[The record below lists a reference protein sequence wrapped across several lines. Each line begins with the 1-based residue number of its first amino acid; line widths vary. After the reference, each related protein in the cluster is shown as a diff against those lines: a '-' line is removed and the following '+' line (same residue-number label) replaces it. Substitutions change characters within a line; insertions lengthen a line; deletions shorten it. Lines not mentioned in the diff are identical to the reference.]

1 LEKKSDHTL
10 DIRKAIPPISLLKV
24 SQALRA
30 MKEQEI
36 LEILCADS
44 DTRTDILKVL
54 PSFSCELI
62 FMEEFEKG
70 DSSCRVQVKKA
81 IAPRHPPF

>member
-1 LEKKSDHTL
+1 MDKKPDHTL

-24 SQALRA
+24 SQAFRA
-30 MKEQEI
+30 MKEQET

-44 DTRTDILKVL
+44 DTRIDILKVL

-62 FMEEFEKG
+62 LMEEFEEV
-70 DSSCRVQVKKA
+70 DSSFRVQVKKSKKT
-81 IAPRHPPF
+81 

>member
-1 LEKKSDHTL
+1 LEKKPNHTL

-24 SQALRA
+24 SQAFRA
-30 MKEQEI
+30 MKEQET

-62 FMEEFEKG
+62 LMEEFEKEG
-70 DSSCRVQVKKA
+70 SSFRVQVKKSKD
-81 IAPRHPPF
+81 I

>member
-1 LEKKSDHTL
+1 MEKKPDHTL

-24 SQALRA
+24 SQAFRA
-30 MKEQEI
+30 MNEQET
-36 LEILCADS
+36 LEILCADT

-62 FMEEFEKG
+62 LMEEFEKE
-70 DSSCRVQVKKA
+70 DSSFRVQVKKSKS
-81 IAPRHPPF
+81 I

>member
-1 LEKKSDHTL
+1 MLEKKPDHTL

-24 SQALRA
+24 SQAFRA
-30 MKEQEI
+30 MKEQET

-62 FMEEFEKG
+62 FTEKCEEG
-70 DSSCRVQVKKA
+70 GSSFRVQVKKRER
-81 IAPRHPPF
+81 I

>member
-1 LEKKSDHTL
+1 LEKRPDHTL

-24 SQALRA
+24 SQAFRA
-30 MKEQEI
+30 MKEQET
-36 LEILCADS
+36 LEILCADT

-62 FMEEFEKG
+62 LMEEFEKE
-70 DSSCRVQVKKA
+70 DSSFRVQVKKSKS
-81 IAPRHPPF
+81 I